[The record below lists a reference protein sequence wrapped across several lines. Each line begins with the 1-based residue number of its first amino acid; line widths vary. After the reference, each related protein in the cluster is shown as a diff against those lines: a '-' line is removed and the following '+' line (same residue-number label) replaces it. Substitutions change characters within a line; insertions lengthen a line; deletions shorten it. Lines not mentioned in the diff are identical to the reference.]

1 MPYLKILLK
10 TLQRLIGSGTLSL
23 TLAALSLQ
31 CVYFVCAGEPFCMHM
46 REVLSQET
54 KRPFITWSN
63 HGHFNTLCMWLAC
76 ACLMKS
82 SDSQRPFV
90 ANVAAFDRRFPSN
103 HSSAK
108 DRTLKGHQLINV
120 HRCVWLIRTIIIL
133 IVFLLKKG
141 FLPSLLLW
149 HFSALFGLNIN

>member
-1 MPYLKILLK
+1 MPHLKILLK

-23 TLAALSLQ
+23 TLAALSLYCLL
-31 CVYFVCAGEPFCMHM
+31 CVCWWTILYAHAGGT
-46 REVLSQET
+46 T
-54 KRPFITWSN
+54 KRPFIKWSN
-63 HGHFNTLCMWLAC
+63 HGHFNTLCMWLTC

-108 DRTLKGHQLINV
+108 DRTMKGHQLINV
-120 HRCVWLIRTIIIL
+120 HRCVWWIRTISIL